1 MREFLK
7 KMLAGQGTAD
17 CRSRRVILVP
27 HCALNQNARVAG
39 AAERPSAIT
48 ELIVGLMER
57 GIGIVQ
63 MPCAESRILG
73 LSRAEMDIRG
83 VLQKSPG
90 RTACRRIAA
99 ELVDEIQQY
108 RKSGVTVVGIIGK
121 NGSPACGVEETWSNG
136 VTPRERCLH
145 RRTGGASRSER
156 GDEHDGD
163 SRCHPL
169 GDPGSSRSVGR
180 WSGLNIGS
188 AWYLLATGPSVC
200 IGNLGANL

>member
-7 KMLAGQGTAD
+7 RLLAGRATDD

-63 MPCAESRILG
+63 MPCAELRILG
-73 LSRAEMDIRG
+73 LSREKIDIRG
-83 VLQKSPG
+83 VLQKYPG
-90 RTACRRIAA
+90 RAACRRIAA

-108 RKSGVTVVGIIGK
+108 QQSGVTVVGVIGK

-136 VTPRERCLH
+136 VTPG
-145 RRTGGASRSER
+145 TGVFIEELEAELRDRNVVMNMTGTRDATPSETLAAV
-156 GDEHDGD
+156 D
-163 SRCHPL
+163 
-169 GDPGSSRSVGR
+169 R
-180 WSGLNIGS
+180 WVAGL
-188 AWYLLATGPSVC
+188 A
-200 IGNLGANL
+200 